1 MVAYFV
7 SRSGRK
13 SHTSWNPNP
22 TRASCDVSNDN
33 FQLPALSRLCNWI
46 GNGQRERADQDWE
59 LEREWEMRCLI
70 DNCDNAD
77 KKSTPWGWR
86 GLWPKNAS
94 WLEPNCPDQ
103 AQKTNKYHTFV
114 YVQMKKS
121 QNKAGET
128 KANNNNNGNS
138 SGQFGLFCSVLVL
151 CCSCACVPAIC
162 SYLCHSLPPSLSLC
176 ISGEIRVKVTA
187 AFLAGKCENSQNEN
201 QMQTPQPAKG
211 NRQPATAQKK
221 SHLAQEV
228 DAWGLC
234 PCLPLAHSLFAI
246 VRRVHPQNSP

>member
-1 MVAYFV
+1 MFRMTI
-7 SRSGRK
+7 S
-13 SHTSWNPNP
+13 
-22 TRASCDVSNDN
+22 SCPHWADYV
-33 FQLPALSRLCNWI
+33 I
-46 GNGQRERADQDWE
+46 GLAMDRERDRADQEWE
-59 LEREWEMRCLI
+59 WEGEREMRCLI

-94 WLEPNCPDQ
+94 WLERNCPDQ

-121 QNKAGET
+121 QNKAAET
-128 KANNNNNGNS
+128 KANNNKNNNNGNS
-138 SGQFGLFCSVLVL
+138 SGQFGLFCSSPVLQLRMRVCNL
-151 CCSCACVPAIC
+151 Q
-162 SYLCHSLPPSLSLC
+162 LPMPLSLSLPLFPC
-176 ISGEIRVKVTA
+176 LSGEIRVKVTA

-201 QMQTPQPAKG
+201 QMQTPQPA
-211 NRQPATAQKK
+211 TAQKK
-221 SHLAQEV
+221 SHLAREV

-234 PCLPLAHSLFAI
+234 PCLPLAHSLSAI